1 MTYNSTAADQYMRSV
16 LSDEL
21 SDDEADNALTALTTL
36 TTIHPVLFPF
46 ERTFARPD
54 HQRGVDGPSGVRFV
68 VYGEEGIERTLRVPR
83 ADLTSVSEAIDSV
96 INLLRVYVHATLAA

>member
-1 MTYNSTAADQYMRSV
+1 MRSV

-36 TTIHPVLFPF
+36 TTIHPELFPF

-54 HQRGVDGPSGVRFV
+54 HQKGVAGSSGVRFV
-68 VYGEEGIERTLRVPR
+68 VYGEEGEVRFLRVPR
-83 ADLTSVSEAIDSV
+83 SDLTSISEAIDSV
-96 INLLRVYVHATLAA
+96 IALLRSYVNATLAA